1 MRFGMKFLLVALLL
15 SGQASAWAATK
26 KNIDETLVD
35 LKSKI
40 KPTGKTSEKIEKPI
54 EVAFNAALPLLEQ
67 YKQHYSKQGMESL
80 KAATLKMKFDAVPIL
95 TQVMKDEKFPDK
107 NRWIATS
114 LLGRI
119 MGKKSADYISKF
131 TEHPN
136 WMMRLASLKTL
147 LSLNQTQYKGIYAKA
162 LKDPSLIVRY
172 QALENISIMK
182 LDELAPHV
190 WAMLY
195 DKSNYVGNSG
205 SRKRSHIIKEV
216 IRTVGVLKFDKAKKP
231 MLTMIQNEKYKD
243 IFTELDEALTS
254 VSPKASPKGSMSQ
267 KRHYWS
273 RVALSEAEL

>member
-1 MRFGMKFLLVALLL
+1 MKFFLMALLV
-15 SGQASAWAATK
+15 SSTTYSFAATK

-40 KPTGKTSEKIEKPI
+40 KPTAKTSEKIEKPI
-54 EVAFNAALPLLEQ
+54 EVAFNSALPLIEQ
-67 YKQHYSKQGMESL
+67 YKQHYSKQGMERL
-80 KAATLKMKFDAVPIL
+80 KEATLKAKFDAVPVL
-95 TQVMKDEKFPDK
+95 TKVMKDSSFPDK

-131 TEHPN
+131 SEHPS

-172 QALENISIMK
+172 QALENIALMK
-182 LDELAPHV
+182 IDDLAPHV
-190 WAMLY
+190 WGMLY
-195 DKSNYVGNSG
+195 DKSNYVGNDG
-205 SRKRSHIIKEV
+205 ARKRTHIIKEV
-216 IRTVGVLKFDKAKKP
+216 IKTVGLLKFDKAKKP

-243 IFTELDEALTS
+243 IFSELDEALTAI
-254 VSPKASPKGSMSQ
+254 SPKASPEGNMSQ

-273 RVALSEAEL
+273 RVALSEASI